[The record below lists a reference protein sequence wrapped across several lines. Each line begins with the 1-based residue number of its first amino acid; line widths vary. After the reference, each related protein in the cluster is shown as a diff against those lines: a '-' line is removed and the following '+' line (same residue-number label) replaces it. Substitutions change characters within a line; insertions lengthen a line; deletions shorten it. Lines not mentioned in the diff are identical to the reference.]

1 MWNFRIGKKFFD
13 SDKSFVGLDFSF
25 WVDLQLAFFQDFE
38 IVPRPSGASDRKDQA
53 SQKADDQQSFDG
65 VSLFFPE

>member
-1 MWNFRIGKKFFD
+1 MRRFRIREKFFD
-13 SDKSFVGLDFSF
+13 SNKSFICFDERIRVNFKS
-25 WVDLQLAFFQDFE
+25 AFFQDFE